1 MDVFESLVKMV
12 SSLAVVLALMVLIAA
27 AARRWLIPALA
38 GGGPTHA
45 IRVAGSLALGGRRS
59 ILVLEVAGRTL
70 VVAATPQQLA
80 LLTQFE
86 SMAVQV
92 PLIKSAA
99 CIGQE
104 TGASDDTSVSG
115 TWQRRLTK
123 AMRTCR
129 SLSKHGAANEL

>member
-80 LLTQFE
+80 LLTQFD
-86 SMAVQV
+86 SMAEA
-92 PLIKSAA
+92 PLIKNAA
-99 CIGQE
+99 CIGRE
-104 TGASDDTSVSG
+104 PGASGDTSVSG

>member
-1 MDVFESLVKMV
+1 MDVFESLVKMA

-80 LLTQFE
+80 LLTQFD
-86 SMAVQV
+86 SMAEA
-92 PLIKSAA
+92 PLIKNAA
-99 CIGQE
+99 CIGRE
-104 TGASDDTSVSG
+104 PGASGDTSVSG

>member
-1 MDVFESLVKMV
+1 MDVFESLVKMA

-80 LLTQFE
+80 LLTQFD
-86 SMAVQV
+86 SMAEV
-92 PLIKSAA
+92 PLIKNAA
-99 CIGQE
+99 CIGRE
-104 TGASDDTSVSG
+104 PGTSDDTSVSG